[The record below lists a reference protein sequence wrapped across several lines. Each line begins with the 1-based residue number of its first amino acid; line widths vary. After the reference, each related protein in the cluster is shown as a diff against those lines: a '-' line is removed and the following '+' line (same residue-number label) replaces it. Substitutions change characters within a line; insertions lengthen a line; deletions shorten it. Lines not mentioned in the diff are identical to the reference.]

1 MGINWKVRFKN
12 INFWLEII
20 PAVLLLA
27 QLVMEL
33 IGHPLPDLL
42 PIQEKLLRIVN
53 VVFGILATLGVITDH
68 TTAGTGD
75 SLRALSYDKPYVD
88 IE

>member
-12 INFWLEII
+12 INFWMEII

-27 QLVMEL
+27 QLVMDL

-42 PIQEKLLRIVN
+42 PIQEKILHIVN
-53 VVFGILATLGVITDH
+53 VVFAILATLGVITDP

-75 SLRALSYDKPYVD
+75 SLRALSYETPYKD
-88 IE
+88 L